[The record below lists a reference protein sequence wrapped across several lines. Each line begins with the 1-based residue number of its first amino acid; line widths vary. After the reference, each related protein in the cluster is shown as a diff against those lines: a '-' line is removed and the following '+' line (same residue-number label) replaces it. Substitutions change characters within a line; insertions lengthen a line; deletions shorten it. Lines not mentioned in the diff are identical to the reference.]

1 MAQNTA
7 QSTVV
12 KHWTD
17 GSLQL
22 LDGTGTPLTCTARFS
37 TGDFSIS
44 GLKAKLRDTAA
55 YQARGVVTSIR
66 HGNRNFPSISFTCQ
80 IAEFSE
86 TSTGTIIDFITARS
100 GSPYSARVS
109 TRGSAAE
116 VFTCDVKI
124 TVEGS
129 NHGDT
134 NDGAFTAEDVEL
146 SFDFSEGEPNT
157 ITLNGTVYGAIS
169 GDLVIAVT

>member
-1 MAQNTA
+1 MAALTA
-7 QSTVV
+7 LSNVV
-12 KHWTD
+12 KHWRD
-17 GSLQL
+17 GSITL
-22 LDGTGTPLTCTARFS
+22 LDGTGTPLSLTARFS

-44 GLKAKLRDTAA
+44 GLKAKLRDTTA
-55 YQARGVVTSIR
+55 YQARGTVTSIR

-86 TSTGTIIDFITARS
+86 TGTGTIMDFITAKS
-100 GSPYSARVS
+100 GSPFASRVS
-109 TRGSAAE
+109 TRGSSAE

-129 NHGDT
+129 DHGDT
-134 NDGAFTAEDVEL
+134 SDGTFTAEDVEL

-169 GDLVIAVT
+169 GDLVIATT